1 MISRPG
7 VLRKLTTGIF
17 AATTALLLVHP
28 AAPAALSSPVRVPSF
43 HAGTLDTTLGGPA
56 GVAKVA
62 WGDWAGAVGSAV
74 QRNGR
79 IVTVG
84 EAGSG
89 LHNVLISTR
98 MTTNGQLDPGYG
110 HGGVV
115 TFSVGG
121 DDAGGNALA
130 LQRDGKIVLA
140 GATKLNGQF
149 AFLALRLLANGNP
162 DPSFG
167 RGGVATVPIG
177 SSAIVNAV
185 SIQRDGK
192 ILLGGTAGLQHNEFA
207 AARLNR
213 DGSVDRTFGAAG
225 VVAFGPPAGAW
236 WMTLQRDGKILLAGQ
251 TSAPPTTNLLGNLLS
266 GLRDDQAF
274 MAARLLPSGALDTSF
289 GQGGI
294 VTVPIGDTAVGFS
307 VAVQPDGKILLGG
320 NAWTP
325 TLVAATV
332 RLQPNGALDPSFGQ
346 GGIAKLAVPQAINAM
361 ALQPDGKVLL
371 AGVGTRAIRLLSN
384 GLPDPT
390 FGRGGIVTVTVG
402 LNDAANGV
410 TLAPGHKAVLAG
422 ASAIAGRIV
431 LTVLRLH
438 L

>member
-1 MISRPG
+1 
-7 VLRKLTTGIF
+7 
-17 AATTALLLVHP
+17 
-28 AAPAALSSPVRVPSF
+28 
-43 HAGTLDTTLGGPA
+43 
-56 GVAKVA
+56 
-62 WGDWAGAVGSAV
+62 
-74 QRNGR
+74 
-79 IVTVG
+79 VTVG

-89 LHNVLISTR
+89 LNNVLISTR
-98 MTTNGQLDPGYG
+98 MLPNGRLDPGYG

-121 DDAGGNALA
+121 DDAGGNAVA

-140 GATKLNGQF
+140 GSAKVNHQF
-149 AFLALRLLANGNP
+149 AFLALRLLRNGSP

-167 RGGVATVPIG
+167 RGGFATVPIG
-177 SSAIVNAV
+177 SSAIANAV
-185 SIQRDGK
+185 SIQPDGR
-192 ILLGGTAGLQHNEFA
+192 ILLGGTAATAHNEFA

-213 DGSVDRTFGAAG
+213 DGSLDRTFGPGG
-225 VVAFGPPAGAW
+225 VVTLGPTGGAW

-251 TSAPPTTNLLGNLLS
+251 TNTPPTTNLLGNLLT
-266 GLRDDQAF
+266 GLRDGQAY

-307 VAVQPDGKILLGG
+307 VAVQPDGRIVLAG
-320 NAWTP
+320 NAWNP

-332 RLQPNGALDPSFGQ
+332 RLQPNGALDPSFGH
-346 GGIAKLAVPQAINAM
+346 GGIATLPVPQAINAM
-361 ALQPDGKVLL
+361 ALQPDGRILL

-384 GLPDPT
+384 GVPDST
-390 FGRGGIVTVTVG
+390 FGHDGTVTVTVG

-410 TLAPGHKAVLAG
+410 TLAPHHEAVLAG
-422 ASAIAGRIV
+422 ATAIGGKIV